1 LRNDSVSLSGISQ
14 GDIMDAL
21 VVYITAPDEDEAAKI
36 ARALVEGKLAACVN
50 IIGDVRSIYSW
61 QGEVEDEKEVLM
73 IVKTRSE
80 LFAALQARV
89 KELHSYIVPE
99 IIAMPIVDGSEEYVK
114 WLNEATKQRNED

>member
-1 LRNDSVSLSGISQ
+1 
-14 GDIMDAL
+14 MDAL